1 MFTPETTAD
10 FASSLGFWGLIA
22 IGILLYVYHMYKNT
36 TKGIDM
42 RTLYLSIP
50 PE

>member
-1 MFTPETTAD
+1 LF
-10 FASSLGFWGLIA
+10 GL
-22 IGILLYVYHMYKNT
+22 LLYLYHMYRNT

-42 RTLYLSIP
+42 HTLYLSIP